1 MGGGVA
7 PGAAWTLRAPPGI
20 VFAYCPGT
28 SCRGGA
34 SAPDTVFAYY
44 ALQIPAILLILG
56 GGPACMRM
64 SGAGA
69 ALLGIAAAAV
79 LAASVPAAGGDAAA
93 LPLAYAHPHPGTTLA
108 SSFSSPSSHP
118 HEARTET
125 TALSAGIGLERTSL
139 YFHAPADNA
148 LPWGYVEGRVD
159 NPVPGHPV
167 IIQMHAADGSA
178 VHFAQVDTSADG
190 AYEYKFRVRN
200 VGPDGAAT
208 HLFSGDYAVTVYK
221 VVYLSGQGH
230 A

>member
-1 MGGGVA
+1 MG
-7 PGAAWTLRAPPGI
+7 
-20 VFAYCPGT
+20 
-28 SCRGGA
+28 
-34 SAPDTVFAYY
+34 
-44 ALQIPAILLILG
+44 
-56 GGPACMRM
+56 M

-69 ALLGIAAAAV
+69 ALLGIAVAAA
-79 LAASVPAAGGDAAA
+79 LAASVPAAAGGDAAAA

-108 SSFSSPSSHP
+108 SSSSSSSPSSHP

-139 YFHAPADNA
+139 YFHAPADNV

-159 NPVPGHPV
+159 SPVPGHPV
-167 IIQMHAADGSA
+167 IIQMYAADGSA
-178 VHFAQVDTSADG
+178 VHFAQVDTAADG

-200 VGPDGAAT
+200 VGPDGAAA